1 MTKNKQRPTM
11 ASEEEKGA
19 RKLGEV
25 DVRRKGERWE
35 DWLDKKA
42 AAGEGA
48 KVQAARASGKG
59 KVEKRLELEQSR
71 KEESAGKCNRPYGS
85 CDKWQE

>member
-1 MTKNKQRPTM
+1 M
-11 ASEEEKGA
+11 ASEEEKMHGSWA
-19 RKLGEV
+19 RWTCGG
-25 DVRRKGERWE
+25 RARWE

-59 KVEKRLELEQSR
+59 KVEKRQELELELELELEQS
-71 KEESAGKCNRPYGS
+71 
-85 CDKWQE
+85 